1 MTRGVSVWLRPGLA
15 LDSLHGARTQG
26 PCVLSGLGPALQ
38 RWLWKGWKQ
47 QLWRRQ
53 TGVPGHGRAEAMLQ
67 LLEERLL
74 LVSLSF

>member
-15 LDSLHGARTQG
+15 LDSLHGARTRG

-38 RWLWKGWKQ
+38 RWPWKGWKQ
-47 QLWRRQ
+47 QLWRCQ
-53 TGVPGHGRAEAMLQ
+53 TGVPRHGRAEAMLQ